1 MSIKKGIVYVFIAN
15 VINLIISLFTGFVL
29 PKILSI
35 ETYSSIKLFQLYI
48 TYIGILHLGFAD
60 GMYLRIGGKNLENIN
75 KEEVQQEFKTFKIFQ
90 ILVTILAI
98 IVSII
103 LKNQMLLFCSLV
115 ILPINI
121 GNYLRQVYQAI
132 GLFKKYSNFTNINT
146 LLIFFINLIL
156 LFIVK
161 TDNPQIYIICYII
174 AYIIYWII
182 IERETT
188 KIFGKRK
195 VKADKKFL
203 FEDIKSGFLLMIGN
217 FCNVIFTGIDRI
229 FVQNLLGSIKFAFY
243 SFAVSVENL
252 MNVFITPISTVMYN
266 YLCNNKSKEQI
277 INLKNMI
284 LLFASVV
291 VVAIF
296 PAKFIV
302 EIWLQKYLDSIDV
315 LFLLFAAQCITILVR
330 CVHVNLYKAEKKQN
344 RYFIIMMA
352 VVVLSIIL
360 NILLFVLVGTMEAIA
375 LATLITSIVWFIIG
389 EIDFK
394 EYRMKAKNYI
404 YIFLSI
410 FTFLICGQMGNTI
423 LACLI
428 YMAIIFI
435 FMNVLM
441 KNTLKNA
448 LSEVK
453 NFINEWKRKKH
464 IGEEK

>member
-1 MSIKKGIVYVFIAN
+1 MSVKKGILNVFIAN
-15 VINLIISLFTGFVL
+15 AINLIISLFTGFVL

-48 TYIGILHLGFAD
+48 TYIGVVSFGFAD
-60 GMYLRIGGKNLENIN
+60 GMYLRIGGKNLDNLN
-75 KEEVQQEFKTFKIFQ
+75 KEELQQEFKTFKIFQ

-98 IVSII
+98 IVSVI
-103 LKNQMLLFCSLV
+103 LQNEMLIFCSLV

-174 AYIIYWII
+174 AYMVYWII
-182 IERETT
+182 IEKETI
-188 KIFGKRK
+188 KILGKRK
-195 VKADKKFL
+195 VKANKKFMV
-203 FEDIKSGFLLMIGN
+203 EDVKSGFLLMIGN

-266 YLCNNKSKEQI
+266 YLCNNKSKEQV
-277 INLKNMI
+277 INLKNVI
-284 LLFASVV
+284 LIFASVV
-291 VVAIF
+291 VVTIF
-296 PAKFIV
+296 PVKFIV
-302 EIWLQKYLDSIDV
+302 ENWLQKYLDSLDV

-344 RYFIIMMA
+344 RYFVIMII
-352 VVVLSIIL
+352 VVILSIIL
-360 NILLFVLVGTMEAIA
+360 NIVLFAFIGTMESIA
-375 LATLITSIVWFIIG
+375 LATLIISIIWFIIG

-394 EYRMKAKNYI
+394 EYRMKMKNYI

-410 FTFLICGQMGNTI
+410 ITFLICGQIKNTI
-423 LACLI
+423 FGCLTYI
-428 YMAIIFI
+428 IIIFI
-435 FMNVLM
+435 FMNILM
-441 KNTLKNA
+441 KNTIKSVLYLTKN
-448 LSEVK
+448 LV
-453 NFINEWKRKKH
+453 NEWKRKQYK
-464 IGEEK
+464 GEEK

>member
-90 ILVTILAI
+90 LLVTILAI

-115 ILPINI
+115 ILPINV

-132 GLFKKYSNFTNINT
+132 GLFKKYSNFMNINT

-203 FEDIKSGFLLMIGN
+203 FEDIKNGFLLMIGN

-302 EIWLQKYLDSIDV
+302 KIWLQKYLDSLDV

-435 FMNVLM
+435 FMNILM
-441 KNTLKNA
+441 RNTLKNA
-448 LSEVK
+448 LREVK

>member
-48 TYIGILHLGFAD
+48 TYIGIVSLGFAD

-90 ILVTILAI
+90 LLVTILAI

-115 ILPINI
+115 ILPINV

-291 VVAIF
+291 VIAIF

-302 EIWLQKYLDSIDV
+302 EIWLQKYLDSLDV

-344 RYFIIMMA
+344 RYFVIMMA

-410 FTFLICGQMGNTI
+410 FTFLICGQIGNTI

-441 KNTLKNA
+441 RNTLKNA
-448 LSEVK
+448 LCEVK

>member
-15 VINLIISLFTGFVL
+15 LINLIISLFTGFVL

-60 GMYLRIGGKNLENIN
+60 GMYLRIGGKNLENLN

-90 ILVTILAI
+90 LLVTILAI

-103 LKNQMLLFCSLV
+103 LKNEMLLFCSLV
-115 ILPINI
+115 ILPINVR
-121 GNYLRQVYQAI
+121 NYLRQVYQAI

-203 FEDIKSGFLLMIGN
+203 FKDIKSGFLLMIGN

-266 YLCNNKSKEQI
+266 YLCNNRSKEQV

-291 VVAIF
+291 VVTIF

-302 EIWLQKYLDSIDV
+302 EIWLQKYLDSLDV

-344 RYFIIMMA
+344 RYFIIMTII
-352 VVVLSIIL
+352 VILSIIL

-375 LATLITSIVWFIIG
+375 LATLITSIIWFIIG
-389 EIDFK
+389 EFDFK
-394 EYRMKAKNYI
+394 EYRMKVKNYV
-404 YIFLSI
+404 YIFLSM
-410 FTFLICGQMGNTI
+410 FTFLICGQMKNTI
-423 LACLI
+423 LACVI
-428 YMAIIFI
+428 YMTIIFI

-441 KNTLKNA
+441 RNTLIYA
-448 LSEVK
+448 LKEVK

>member
-103 LKNQMLLFCSLV
+103 LKNEMLLFCSLV

-132 GLFKKYSNFTNINT
+132 GLFKKYSNFMNINT

-174 AYIIYWII
+174 VYIIYWII

-195 VKADKKFL
+195 VKADKKFF

-302 EIWLQKYLDSIDV
+302 EIWLQKYLDSLDV

-435 FMNVLM
+435 FMNILM
-441 KNTLKNA
+441 RNTLKNA
-448 LSEVK
+448 LREVK

>member
-48 TYIGILHLGFAD
+48 TYIGVVSLGFAD

-90 ILVTILAI
+90 LLVTILAI
-98 IVSII
+98 VVSII
-103 LKNQMLLFCSLV
+103 LKNEMLLFCSLV

-132 GLFKKYSNFTNINT
+132 GLFKKYSNFMNINT

-203 FEDIKSGFLLMIGN
+203 FEDIKNGFLLLIGN

-252 MNVFITPISTVMYN
+252 MNVFIAPISTVMYN

-302 EIWLQKYLDSIDV
+302 EIWLQKYLDSLDV

-330 CVHVNLYKAEKKQN
+330 CFHVNLYKAEKKQN

-360 NILLFVLVGTMEAIA
+360 NILLFVLIGTMEAIA

-410 FTFLICGQMGNTI
+410 FTFLICGKMGNTI

-435 FMNVLM
+435 FMNILM
-441 KNTLKNA
+441 RNTLKNA
-448 LSEVK
+448 LCEVK

>member
-90 ILVTILAI
+90 LLVTILAI

-103 LKNQMLLFCSLV
+103 LKNEMLLFCSLV

-132 GLFKKYSNFTNINT
+132 GLFKKYSNFMNINT

-203 FEDIKSGFLLMIGN
+203 FEDIKNGFLLMIGN

-291 VVAIF
+291 VIAIF

-302 EIWLQKYLDSIDV
+302 EIWLQKYLDSLDV

-344 RYFIIMMA
+344 RYFVIMMA

-410 FTFLICGQMGNTI
+410 FTFLICGQIGNTI

-435 FMNVLM
+435 FMNILM
-441 KNTLKNA
+441 RNTLKNA
-448 LSEVK
+448 LCEVK

>member
-48 TYIGILHLGFAD
+48 TYIGVVSLGFAD

-90 ILVTILAI
+90 LLVTILAI
-98 IVSII
+98 VVSII
-103 LKNQMLLFCSLV
+103 LKNEMLLFCSLV

-132 GLFKKYSNFTNINT
+132 GLFKKYSNFMNINT

-203 FEDIKSGFLLMIGN
+203 FEDIKNGFLLLIGN

-252 MNVFITPISTVMYN
+252 MNVFIAPISTVMYN

-302 EIWLQKYLDSIDV
+302 EIWLQKYLDSLDV

-360 NILLFVLVGTMEAIA
+360 NILLFVLIGTMEAIA

-410 FTFLICGQMGNTI
+410 FTFLICGKMGNTI

-435 FMNVLM
+435 FMNILM
-441 KNTLKNA
+441 RNTLKNA
-448 LSEVK
+448 LCEVK

>member
-1 MSIKKGIVYVFIAN
+1 MSVKKGILYVFIAN
-15 VINLIISLFTGFVL
+15 AINLIISLFTGFVL

-48 TYIGILHLGFAD
+48 TYIGVVSFGFAD
-60 GMYLRIGGKNLENIN
+60 GMYLRIGGKNLDNLN
-75 KEEVQQEFKTFKIFQ
+75 KEELQQEFKTFKIFQ

-98 IVSII
+98 IVSVI
-103 LKNQMLLFCSLV
+103 LQNEMLIFCSLV

-174 AYIIYWII
+174 AYMVYWII
-182 IERETT
+182 IEKETI
-188 KIFGKRK
+188 KILGKRK
-195 VKADKKFL
+195 VKANKKFMV
-203 FEDIKSGFLLMIGN
+203 EDVKSGFLLMIGN

-266 YLCNNKSKEQI
+266 YLCNNKSKEQV
-277 INLKNMI
+277 INLKNVI
-284 LLFASVV
+284 LIFASVV
-291 VVAIF
+291 VVTIF
-296 PAKFIV
+296 PVKFIV
-302 EIWLQKYLDSIDV
+302 ENWLQKYLDSLDV

-344 RYFIIMMA
+344 RYFVIMII
-352 VVVLSIIL
+352 VVILSIIL
-360 NILLFVLVGTMEAIA
+360 NIVLFAFIGTMESIA
-375 LATLITSIVWFIIG
+375 LATLIISIIWFIIG

-394 EYRMKAKNYI
+394 EYRMKMKNYI

-410 FTFLICGQMGNTI
+410 ITFLICGQIKNTI
-423 LACLI
+423 FGCLTYI
-428 YMAIIFI
+428 IIIFI
-435 FMNVLM
+435 FMNILM
-441 KNTLKNA
+441 KNTIKSVLYLTKN
-448 LSEVK
+448 LV
-453 NFINEWKRKKH
+453 NEWKRKQYK
-464 IGEEK
+464 GEEK